1 METLNVILLGT
12 ENIED
17 FMQSK
22 VFSFCSDVSKMC
34 LKWKGMLIHF
44 KENGIS
50 N

>member
-22 VFSFCSDVSKMC
+22 VFSFCSELLMC